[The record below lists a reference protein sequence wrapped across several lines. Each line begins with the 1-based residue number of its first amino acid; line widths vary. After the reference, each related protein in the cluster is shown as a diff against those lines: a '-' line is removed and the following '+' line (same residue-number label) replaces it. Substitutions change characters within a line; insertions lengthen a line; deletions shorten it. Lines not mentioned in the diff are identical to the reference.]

1 MDFSFF
7 RGLIDNKKRRKLL
20 IGGSLLL
27 ALLVFVLFSE
37 HGVLKRIS
45 LESEKVD
52 MIQEIK
58 HEQRIRDSL
67 KQRIHELRYDTTEI
81 ERVAREKYGMVKEG
95 EKIYYIPEDEE

>member
-27 ALLVFVLFSE
+27 ALLVFVLFSD
-37 HGVLKRIS
+37 HGVVKRIS
-45 LESEKVD
+45 LESEKVN
-52 MIQEIK
+52 MIEEIRN
-58 HEQRIRDSL
+58 EQRIRDSL
-67 KQRIHELRYDTTEI
+67 NQRIEELRYDTTEI